1 MISVNAAR
9 VAGEIQHFILPVIWV
24 KARARLSAG
33 YAGPVRGPTTCG
45 CFPGELGVRDRTGS
59 YFLSDHTVAVTSE
72 REQARTTLPESRIE
86 PLRLG
91 ARKRRPDSARATPEV
106 DARRAKTGCPTGPTA
121 DFPRHLPNS
130 EDNGDMPN
138 RPLPKSRRVKN
149 HRLGSGARRKNCL
162 AQFQLCVGLVGHLA
176 VLQVSR
182 RVRK

>member
-9 VAGEIQHFILPVIWV
+9 VAGEIQHFILPVIWGE
-24 KARARLSAG
+24 SACT
-33 YAGPVRGPTTCG
+33 AVRRIRGPVRGPTTCG
-45 CFPGELGVRDRTGS
+45 CFPGELGVRDRTAS

-86 PLRLG
+86 PHRLG

-130 EDNGDMPN
+130 EDDGDMPN
-138 RPLPKSRRVKN
+138 GPLP
-149 HRLGSGARRKNCL
+149 
-162 AQFQLCVGLVGHLA
+162 
-176 VLQVSR
+176 
-182 RVRK
+182 